1 MQTTWV
7 IAADSSRA
15 RIFQMQEPDLRLEEI
30 EDMVNPAGRDIAQD
44 VEPVVPGARARMDA
58 PVAAETERFSRRLG
72 YFLDQ
77 AYVEHRFDR
86 LCVIAPPR
94 LLGLIRDSMGQQVQD
109 SVEEEIAKD
118 LAWFDGHAIEH
129 YLRQHQH

>member
-7 IAADSSRA
+7 IAADSGRA
-15 RIFQMQEPDLRLEEI
+15 RIFQMQEPDLHLEEI
-30 EDMVNPAGRDIAQD
+30 EDMVNPAGRD
-44 VEPVVPGARARMDA
+44 VEPESAPDERRRMEA
-58 PVAAETERFSRRLG
+58 PVAADTEQFSRRLG

-77 AYVEHRFDR
+77 AYLEHRFDR

-94 LLGLIRDSMGQQVQD
+94 FLGLIRDCLGQQVQQ
-109 SVEEEIAKD
+109 SVDEEIAKD
-118 LAWFDGHAIEH
+118 LAWFDDQAIEH